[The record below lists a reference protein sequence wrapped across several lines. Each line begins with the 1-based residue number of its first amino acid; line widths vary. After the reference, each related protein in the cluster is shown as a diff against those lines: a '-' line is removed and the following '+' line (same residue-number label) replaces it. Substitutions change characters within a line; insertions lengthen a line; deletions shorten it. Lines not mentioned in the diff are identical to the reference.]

1 MIPQNLFSHIPGDD
15 FDVVIGEDFY
25 RLKIP
30 LTVSVISGRVHD
42 SAARF
47 FNDFEADFTVLGLR
61 SDFVAFICQHPAGL
75 IRLGND
81 NGKMNLKNRKIA

>member
-30 LTVSVISGRVHD
+30 LTVSV
-42 SAARF
+42 
-47 FNDFEADFTVLGLR
+47 FTGCVDGL
-61 SDFVAFICQHPAGL
+61 PA
-75 IRLGND
+75 
-81 NGKMNLKNRKIA
+81 

>member
-30 LTVSVISGRVHD
+30 LTVSVISGRVHG

-61 SDFVAFICQHPAGL
+61 FDFVAFVV
-75 IRLGND
+75 
-81 NGKMNLKNRKIA
+81 KNPNRCVRF